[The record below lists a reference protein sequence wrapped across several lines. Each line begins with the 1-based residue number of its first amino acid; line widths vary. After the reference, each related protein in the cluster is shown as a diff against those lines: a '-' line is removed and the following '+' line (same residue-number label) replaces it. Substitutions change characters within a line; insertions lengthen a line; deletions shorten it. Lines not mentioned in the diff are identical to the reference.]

1 MQYYDD
7 DQNQKAA
14 RLLFSLMQ
22 GVMLLIVY
30 GFVYTSFVAVGLAS
44 VKYGLTF
51 MAYMPV
57 VLALAVYPAV
67 LYRTRKMFRR
77 GRMLRAAAWVTG
89 WASLIIVLLYA
100 YLSQLAGV

>member
-7 DQNQKAA
+7 EQNHKAA
-14 RLLFSLMQ
+14 LLLFYLMQ

-44 VKYGLTF
+44 AKYGLTV
-51 MAYMPV
+51 MAYMPEV
-57 VLALAVYPAV
+57 AALAAYPMV
-67 LYRTRKMFRR
+67 LYRTRKMFHR
-77 GRMLRAAAWVTG
+77 GRMLRAAAWMTG

-100 YLSQLAGV
+100 HLSQLAGV